1 MTESKNKQKKTAN
14 NNNTSISLIT
24 LETSIINLDKMI
36 ICILKKTLIM
46 DFRGRNVR
54 KDNFFIIAIIFIFY
68 LPKMYKQFSIFIK
81 IFVM

>member
-1 MTESKNKQKKTAN
+1 MYIE
-14 NNNTSISLIT
+14 
-24 LETSIINLDKMI
+24 
-36 ICILKKTLIM
+36 KKTLIM

-68 LPKMYKQFSIFIK
+68 LPKMYKQFNIFIK